1 MIEGLTLE
9 YAYARVC
16 ARLAQRPDE
25 RLWSQVRSARSVP
38 VLLETLRGS
47 VAASTVTGIA
57 PGGDADSLEIAFRQ
71 QLRTRVDEV
80 AAWAPTT
87 WQGALGFTRFLGDLP
102 AVVQLLSEEPPPRWI
117 GADPELAPYAQAAL
131 ADRRAALASGPLAPM
146 AAALDEATHAQA
158 LGREEPLSRALK
170 RLRSGPAL
178 HRALAVWESEWRAR
192 WPRASSQLLADI
204 SEVGRTIR
212 SHLLRFGAIAVDDA
226 GASRQSLAARLATLV
241 RRFPAQPASLFA
253 YLGVVALDLER
264 LRGEFVVRAR
274 PVEVAA

>member
-274 PVEVAA
+274 AVEVAA

>member
-25 RLWSQVRSARSVP
+25 RLWSQLRSARSVP
-38 VLLETLRGS
+38 ALLETLRGS
-47 VAASTVTGIA
+47 AAASTVTGIA
-57 PGGDADSLEIAFRQ
+57 TGGDADSLEIAFRQ

-80 AAWAPTT
+80 AAWAPTI
-87 WQGALGFTRFLGDLP
+87 WQGALGFTRHLSDLP

-131 ADRRAALASGPLAPM
+131 ADRRIALASGPLAPV
-146 AAALDEATHAQA
+146 AAALDEAAHAQA

-170 RLRSGPAL
+170 RMRSGPAL
-178 HRALAVWESEWRAR
+178 HRALAAWESEWRAR
-192 WPRASSQLLADI
+192 WPRASSELLAGI
-204 SEVGRTIR
+204 SEVGRAVR

-274 PVEVAA
+274 PVGAAA

>member
-38 VLLETLRGS
+38 ALLETLRGS

-131 ADRRAALASGPLAPM
+131 ADRRAALAGGPLAPM

-274 PVEVAA
+274 AVEVAA

>member
-38 VLLETLRGS
+38 ALLETLRGS

-212 SHLLRFGAIAVDDA
+212 AHLLRFGAIAVDDA

-274 PVEVAA
+274 AVEVAA

>member
-131 ADRRAALASGPLAPM
+131 ADRRAALAGGPLAPM

-274 PVEVAA
+274 AVEVAA

>member
-25 RLWSQVRSARSVP
+25 RLWSQMRSARSVP
-38 VLLETLRGS
+38 ALLETIRGS
-47 VAASTVTGIA
+47 AAASTVTGVA
-57 PGGDADSLEIAFRQ
+57 LGGDADSLEIAFRQ

-80 AAWAPTT
+80 AAWAPTS
-87 WQGALGFTRFLGDLP
+87 WQGALSFTRFLSDLP

-117 GADPELAPYAQAAL
+117 AADPELAPYTQAAL
-131 ADRRAALASGPLAPM
+131 ADRRTALASGPLAPV
-146 AAALDEATHAQA
+146 AAAFVEAAHAQA

-274 PVEVAA
+274 AVEVAA

>member
-38 VLLETLRGS
+38 ALLETLRGS

-274 PVEVAA
+274 AVEVAA

>member
-38 VLLETLRGS
+38 ALLETLRGS

-131 ADRRAALASGPLAPM
+131 ADRRAALAGGPLAPM

-212 SHLLRFGAIAVDDA
+212 AHLLRFGAIAVDDA

-274 PVEVAA
+274 AVEVAA

>member
-38 VLLETLRGS
+38 ALLETLRGS

-80 AAWAPTT
+80 AAWAPAT

-274 PVEVAA
+274 PVGVAA